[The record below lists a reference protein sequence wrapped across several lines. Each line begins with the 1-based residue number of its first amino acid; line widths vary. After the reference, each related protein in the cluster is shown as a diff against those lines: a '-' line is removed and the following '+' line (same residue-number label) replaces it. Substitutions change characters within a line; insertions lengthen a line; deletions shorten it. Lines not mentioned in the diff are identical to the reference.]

1 MKVYH
6 LIYEPSY
13 KSAVFHHWTEC
24 NLDCKGCFCRVE
36 KLDFGLF
43 PDALE
48 RLKDKA
54 PETAPTDFL
63 ESPEEALK
71 LLEGCELERAVFI
84 GTEPALD
91 PDLPALAKALHQ
103 KYGSYN
109 VLLTNGVRLCDLSAI
124 DEIIFSLKA
133 VTNAI
138 YQDYTGR
145 SNEKTLDNFKKVHAS
160 GKKLQAECLLIP
172 GLIEAD
178 EVEKIAK
185 FIATVDKD
193 ITLRIDGYFPIPG
206 CPWRGATPKEVTEA
220 SQRAGKHLAKVNYL
234 SADLPR
240 QGEKPLR
247 LFG

>member
-13 KSAVFHHWTEC
+13 RSAVFHHWTEC
-24 NLDCKGCFCRVE
+24 NLGCKGCFCKAE

-48 RLKDKA
+48 RLKNRP
-54 PETAPTDFL
+54 PETAPERFI
-63 ESPEEALK
+63 ESTEEALGI
-71 LLEGCELERAVFI
+71 LSGYPVERAVFI
-84 GTEPALD
+84 GTEPTLD
-91 PDLPALAKALHQ
+91 PELPALAKALHR

-109 VLLTNGVRLCDLSAI
+109 ILLTNGVKQCALSDM

-133 VTNAI
+133 VTNDI
-138 YQDYTGR
+138 YKAYTGR
-145 SNEKTLDNFKKVHAS
+145 SNEKTLENFKKVHAS

-178 EVEKIAK
+178 EVEKIAV
-185 FIATVDKD
+185 FIAKADKD

-206 CPWRGATPKEVTEA
+206 CPWRGASTEEVAEA
-220 SQRAGKHLAKVNYL
+220 AKRALKHLSKVNYL
-234 SADLPR
+234 TADLPR
-240 QGEKPLR
+240 QGEPPVR

>member
-6 LIYEPSY
+6 VVYEPTP

-24 NLDCKGCFCRVE
+24 NLNCQGCFCQTE

-43 PDALE
+43 DDALE
-48 RLKDKA
+48 RLADKP
-54 PETAPTDFL
+54 PETAPLNFL
-63 ESPEEALK
+63 ESVDEVLETLSGYELK
-71 LLEGCELERAVFI
+71 RAVFI
-84 GTEPALD
+84 GTEPTLD
-91 PDLPALAKALHQ
+91 PDLPALARALHH

-109 VLLTNGVRLCDLSAI
+109 ILLTNGVRLCDLSDI
-124 DEIIFSLKA
+124 DELIFSLKA
-133 VTNAI
+133 VSDDI
-138 YQDYTGR
+138 YLNYTGR
-145 SNEKTLDNFKKVHAS
+145 SNVKTLDNFKTVHAS

-178 EVEKIAK
+178 EIEKIAK
-185 FIATVDKD
+185 FVAAIDED

-206 CPWRGATPKEVTEA
+206 KPWRGTTPQEVAEA
-220 SQRAGKHLAKVNYL
+220 AKRAVKHLSKVNYL